1 MVGNMCVC
9 VCARA
14 RVKIGGGGPSNA
26 GFEEGEGEK
35 GEGGGRQLMEQ
46 KRVEEKKKKIG
57 EKGDSFKKKNQRR
70 DGMEPP
76 LPSPQAL
83 ATTQY

>member
-1 MVGNMCVC
+1 
-9 VCARA
+9 
-14 RVKIGGGGPSNA
+14 
-26 GFEEGEGEK
+26 
-35 GEGGGRQLMEQ
+35 MEQ

-57 EKGDSFKKKNQRR
+57 EKGDSFKKKNPRR

-83 ATTQY
+83 DYYAILKSFVLSVSSEIESE